1 MLYSLCARAVGGMEK
16 GYLDRGLN
24 NWRATGRMMRS
35 IIKSRRGGALERER
49 EKGNMEKVLLRL
61 RGAGDR
67 GVGDAFKGSTA
78 VQQF

>member
-1 MLYSLCARAVGGMEK
+1 MEK
-16 GYLDRGLN
+16 GYLGRGLS

-49 EKGNMEKVLLRL
+49 EKGNMEKDLLRL
-61 RGAGDR
+61 RGAGD
-67 GVGDAFKGSTA
+67 GELEMPLKEP